1 MGLKFPNARL
11 VVCNELFKHDG
22 DCVTAIIAFAEMG
35 LIAVG
40 SLKHIEFPLNSRSC
54 GSMFAARLVVQECL
68 TSRGL
73 AQHIDDVWQQIE
85 QDIEAHKRENKIV
98 HEREQ
103 NAQPAKLECNRMAQV
118 VADYMLQAL
127 VPFL

>member
-11 VVCNELFKHDG
+11 VVCNELFKHEG
-22 DCVTAIIAFAEMG
+22 NCVSAIVAFAEMG
-35 LIAVG
+35 LITAG
-40 SLKHIEFPLNSRSC
+40 SLKNIEFPLNNSFC
-54 GSMFAARLVVQECL
+54 GSMFAARQVVKECL

-73 AQHIDDVWQQIE
+73 SQHIDAVWQQIE
-85 QDIEAHKRENKIV
+85 QDIEEHKRQYRIV

-103 NAQPAKLECNRMAQV
+103 NVQPAKLECNKMAPI

-127 VPFL
+127 MPLL